1 MQEDV
6 VKKMAES
13 PARLA
18 AGTADVLKKI
28 SKHGPIRVVQ
38 KYWGK
43 LGPGLTTGA
52 SGDDPSGITAYSQV
66 GATYGF
72 QYLWL
77 SLYTIPAMIVVQEM
91 CARIA
96 QVTGRGLAGVMKQHY
111 SPRLVRS
118 SVGLLFIANTISIA
132 ADIGAMAAAGQLL
145 FPKVSFTIFAILFTV
160 LSLYLQIHLS
170 YAKYA
175 TFLKYLSLILFA
187 YVVTAFFVQIN
198 WLDIAWSTVV
208 PKMQFNLEHIV
219 MVTAVVGATVSPYLL
234 FWQASQEVEADR
246 ENQPDSVATE
256 GTTKAAIAIMRS
268 DVSTGMIFSNVI
280 MFFIIVVTAAT
291 LFPQGIHITSA
302 AQAAD
307 ALRPVAGDYARIL
320 FALGV
325 IGTGL
330 LAMPILAG
338 SSSYAFAEA
347 YSMSEGMDKPLKRA
361 YGFYGVIIIGMLVG
375 LGINFLGI
383 DPIKALIFAAIING
397 IVTPILVTLI
407 LLVGNNKAVMGQ
419 WKNGPW
425 SNVVGW
431 ITAILMYIAAIITI
445 YSFFV

>member
-1 MQEDV
+1 MAEEF
-6 VKKMAES
+6 VKKVAES
-13 PARLA
+13 PARMV
-18 AGTADVLKKI
+18 AGTTDMLKKL
-28 SKHGPIRVVQ
+28 SKGSPIRVVQ

-77 SLYTIPAMIVVQEM
+77 SLYTLPAMIVVQEM

-96 QVTGRGLAGVMKQHY
+96 QVTGKGLAGVMKQHY

-118 SVGLLFIANTISIA
+118 TVGLLFIANTISIA
-132 ADIGAMAAAGQLL
+132 ADIGAMAAVGQLL
-145 FPKVSFTIFAILFTV
+145 FPGVSFTLFAVLFTI
-160 LSLYLQIHLS
+160 LSLFLQIHLN
-170 YAKYA
+170 YAVYA
-175 TFLKYLSLILFA
+175 NFLKYLTLILFA
-187 YVVTAFFVQIN
+187 YVITAFFVKT
-198 WLDIAWSTVV
+198 DWSTIAVATLV
-208 PKMQFNLEHIV
+208 PSITFNLEHIV
-219 MVTAVVGATVSPYLL
+219 MITAVVGATVSPYLL
-234 FWQASQEVEADR
+234 FWQASQEVESDR
-246 ENQPDSVATE
+246 ENAAKPSDMP
-256 GTTKAAIAIMRS
+256 GTTKAQIAIMRN

-280 MFFIIVVTAAT
+280 MFFIIVVTGAI
-291 LFPQGIHITSA
+291 LFPQGIAITSA

-307 ALRPVAGDYARIL
+307 ALRPFAGDYARIL
-320 FALGV
+320 FAAGV

-338 SSSYAFAEA
+338 SASYALSEA
-347 YSMSEGMDKPLKRA
+347 YSMREGMNKSLKQA
-361 YGFYGVIIIGMLVG
+361 YGFYGVIIIAMLIG

-397 IVTPILVTLI
+397 IVTPILVTFI
-407 LLVGNNKAVMGQ
+407 LLVGNNQKVMGV
-419 WKNGPW
+419 WKNGAW
-425 SNVVGW
+425 SNVLGW
-431 ITAILMYIAAIITI
+431 TTAILMYIAAIITI